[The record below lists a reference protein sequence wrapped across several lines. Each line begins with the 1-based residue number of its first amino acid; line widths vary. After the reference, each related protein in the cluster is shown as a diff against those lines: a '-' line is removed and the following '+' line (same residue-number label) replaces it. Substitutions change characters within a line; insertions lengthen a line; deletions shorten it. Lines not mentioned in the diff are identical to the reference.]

1 LFDPTRINFKQ
12 SLYPK
17 AGSLGTN
24 QKPGSAY
31 ISTRRPERAIIYVV
45 VTKTYPP
52 TAVSKEQIVA
62 PRAYWKGYLR
72 LSLVSCPIALF
83 PATSEREKVS
93 FNQIN
98 RETGNRIRYRKV
110 DAETGDEVAS
120 DQIIKGYEVA
130 KGEYVEITDEEL
142 EAIALEST
150 KTIEIDE
157 FVPRT
162 EIDDLYAIR
171 PYYIAPDGKVGQ
183 DAFVVIRNII
193 EQMKMVAIGRVVL
206 TSREHVIAMEPRG
219 KGLMG
224 TLLRYPYEVR
234 DEKEFFDDIP
244 NVKLTKDMMDLARH
258 IVETKTGHF
267 KPDQF
272 EDHYEHA
279 LKELI
284 DKKSKGEK
292 IEIPKEQPTG
302 GKVIN
307 LMDALRRSVQAEAQE
322 RPAAT
327 KKGRKAAAGQKEMLL
342 PIAGKKAAHAE
353 SGKSHAES
361 GKNHAESGK
370 SRSSAKHRKVG

>member
-1 LFDPTRINFKQ
+1 M
-12 SLYPK
+12 
-17 AGSLGTN
+17 
-24 QKPGSAY
+24 
-31 ISTRRPERAIIYVV
+31 
-45 VTKTYPP
+45 
-52 TAVSKEQIVA
+52 A

-93 FNQIN
+93 FHQIN
-98 RETGNRIRYRKV
+98 RATGNRIRYRKV
-110 DAETGDEVAS
+110 DAESGEEVPS

-130 KGEYVEITDEEL
+130 KGEYLEITDEEL

-157 FVPRT
+157 FVPRS
-162 EIDDLYAIR
+162 EIDELYNIR

-183 DAFVVIRNII
+183 DAFVVIRSII

-206 TSREHVIAMEPRG
+206 TSREHVMALEPRG

-267 KPDQF
+267 KPAEF

-284 DKKSKGEK
+284 AKKAKGEK
-292 IEIPKEQPTG
+292 IEIPKEQPT

-307 LMDALRRSVQAEAQE
+307 LMDALRRSVQAEAQSA
-322 RPAAT
+322 RPPAA

-342 PIAGKKAAHAE
+342 PIAGKKTAQQAE
-353 SGKSHAES
+353 PGKA
-361 GKNHAESGK
+361 
-370 SRSSAKHRKVG
+370 RTSARHRKAG